1 MHMAAKR
8 KIWTL
13 EEVHSLPEDGN
24 KYELVRGELFVTPP
38 PTYDHETILARL
50 TRLLEPYVAAN
61 GLGLVYHPRSV
72 VRFEGSETEPDLM
85 VRPPH
90 PRSMASWDAAPAPTL
105 LVEVISPSTRRR
117 DHEQKKSYYMEAG
130 VGAYWI
136 VDGERRT
143 VTVVRRGERDRVERE
158 RVSWSPAGVTS
169 ALIIP
174 LSEIFD

>member
-1 MHMAAKR
+1 MHMATKR

-24 KYELVRGELFVTPP
+24 KYELVRGELLVTPP
-38 PTYDHETILARL
+38 PEYEHENILARL
-50 TRLLEPYVAAN
+50 DRRLVPYVAAN
-61 GLGLVYHPRSV
+61 DLGFVYHPRSV
-72 VRFEGSETEPDLM
+72 VRFQGSEVEPDLM

-90 PRSMASWDAAPAPTL
+90 PRPAASWDAAPVPTL
-105 LVEVISPSTRRR
+105 VVEVVSRSTRRR
-117 DHEQKKSYYMEAG
+117 DHEQKKSLYMEAG

-143 VTVVRRGERDRVERE
+143 VTVVRRGEADRVERE
-158 RVSWSPAGVTS
+158 RVSWAPSGVS
-169 ALIIP
+169 GALMIP